1 MIGKIS
7 PANIRRMVKKE
18 FLQLFRDRKLRLFI
32 IAPPVLMLFIFGY
45 AVNTDVNRV
54 MIAVMDDD
62 NSAMSRDF
70 TARFTASPYFSYYA
84 SVSSAKEAAGML
96 DRGEADLFL
105 HVERD
110 FSRRIKKNS
119 TGHVQAIVDGSDS
132 TRASVIISYINS
144 IMASF
149 TMEKM
154 FQRLRMETMIR
165 DAAGTAMKGSVEVKE
180 RIYFNQDL
188 LSGNFYLPGVIGLL
202 IALITI
208 MLTSMSIVKERE
220 SGTIEQIN
228 VSPLRP
234 FEYIM
239 GKTVPFAIVAFID
252 IILISVLTITWFH
265 VPFRGSFLFLMASG
279 FFFILSTLAV
289 GLFISTISM
298 TQQQAM
304 LSSFLFFI
312 PSILLSGY
320 IFPVYAMPE
329 PVQLVTYLNPMRY
342 FITVLRS
349 VFLKGVGITVLWPEL
364 LSMTLLGVS
373 LFTLSVKRYSK
384 RMD

>member
-1 MIGKIS
+1 MIVKIK

-32 IAPPVLMLFIFGY
+32 IAPPVLMLFVFGY

-54 MIAVMDDD
+54 MIAVLDEDR
-62 NSAMSRDF
+62 SFMSRDF
-70 TARFTASPYFSYYA
+70 IARFTVSPYFSCYA
-84 SVSSAKEAAGML
+84 SVSSADEAAEML

-149 TMEKM
+149 AMEKM
-154 FQRLRMETMIR
+154 SQRVRLGVM
-165 DAAGTAMKGSVEVKE
+165 AHNSAGRALKGLVEMKE

-234 FEYIM
+234 LEYIM
-239 GKTVPFAIVAFID
+239 GKTMPFAMVAFMD
-252 IILISVLTITWFH
+252 IILISLLTIAWFD
-265 VPFRGSFLFLMASG
+265 VPFRGSFIFLLASG
-279 FFFILSTLAV
+279 FFFILSTIAV

-320 IFPVYAMPE
+320 IFPVYSMPE
-329 PVQLVTYLNPMRY
+329 PEQLLIISSDAILYNCAA
-342 FITVLRS
+342 F
-349 VFLKGVGITVLWPEL
+349 VFLKASGSRCCGPRCEHCP
-364 LSMTLLGVS
+364 S
-373 LFTLSVKRYSK
+373 
-384 RMD
+384 